1 MAIKTYDPNE
11 LSIVIGNRAING
23 FAEDSA
29 VTIEF
34 EDAQYGLTT
43 DIHGSPTRFRLNKN
57 VAKITL
63 NLTQSSSSND
73 ALSSF
78 VELDRVNNA
87 GVFTIM
93 VKDNSG
99 TTLFA
104 SPECY
109 IDQIPSVEFGNDNKN
124 RSWTIIAIRP
134 TKFIGGVK

>member
-11 LSIVIGNRAING
+11 LSIVIGNKAING
-23 FAEDSA
+23 FAEDSSI
-29 VTIEF
+29 TIEF
-34 EDAQYGLTT
+34 GT
-43 DIHGSPTRFRLNKN
+43 PTRFKLNKN

-73 ALSSF
+73 VLSSF

-93 VKDNSG
+93 IKDNSG

-109 IDQIPSVEFGNDNKN
+109 IDQIPSVEFGNDNKD